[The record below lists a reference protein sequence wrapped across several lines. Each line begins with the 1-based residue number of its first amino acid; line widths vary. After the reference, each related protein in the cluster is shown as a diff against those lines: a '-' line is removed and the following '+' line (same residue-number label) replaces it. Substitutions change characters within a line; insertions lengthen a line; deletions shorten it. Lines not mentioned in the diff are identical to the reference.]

1 VKKTILAL
9 AVLAIALASS
19 TAFALAAM
27 KAEQGV
33 IQSLDPRG
41 RSVTLADGK
50 TFTVS
55 PSVSTEPLREGDEV
69 TILYEEKGGHNEL
82 TAFWIDS
89 GRSGESG

>member
-1 VKKTILAL
+1 MKK
-9 AVLAIALASS
+9 VLVVTVMAIALASS
-19 TAFALAAM
+19 TAFALEAM
-27 KAEQGV
+27 KEDQGIV
-33 IQSLDPRG
+33 QSLDG
-41 RSVTLADGK
+41 NGTSVTLTDGK

-69 TILYEEKGGHNEL
+69 TILYEEKDGHNEL